1 MKQEPM
7 EAIIIKF
14 KVCRKK
20 KKGRRLNKKVEQEEN
35 LKKGYKKN
43 RRERRDA
50 EKHNAPKEEEERD
63 GKEHC
68 SKSRDGRINRPDKG
82 LPSCSCPCLSYG
94 TSPSLVEHHHCY
106 HHCHGPRM
114 RHRICGSSVAPLVDD
129 VEVWP
134 GQRTR
139 FR

>member
-50 EKHNAPKEEEERD
+50 EKHNAPKEEERD

-106 HHCHGPRM
+106 HRCHGPRM